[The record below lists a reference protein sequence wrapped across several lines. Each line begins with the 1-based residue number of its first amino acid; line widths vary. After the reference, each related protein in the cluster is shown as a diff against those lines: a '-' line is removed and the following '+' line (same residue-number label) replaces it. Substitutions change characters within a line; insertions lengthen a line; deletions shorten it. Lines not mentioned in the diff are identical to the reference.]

1 LRILFIMTTF
11 SSSDPAFQT
20 AYNELK
26 NNSKNSCKNFA
37 ILKLAFPSDEIAL
50 LYEKNR
56 ESHNNSFIANLHCD
70 SGFDMIVPENTF
82 FIDPFHPKFID
93 MKVKA
98 EMVYCDV
105 TNETITPAAFYLYPR
120 SSLSKTEL
128 MMANHVGI
136 IDSGYRGSIIGAFR
150 WLQYDETQSRYG
162 VEAGNRLVQICH
174 PTLCPI
180 YVIIS
185 DESTLSRTV
194 RAAGGFG
201 STGL

>member
-1 LRILFIMTTF
+1 MATF
-11 SSSDPAFQT
+11 SASDSAFQA
-20 AYNELK
+20 AYDVLK
-26 NNSKNSCKNFA
+26 NNSKNACKNFA
-37 ILKLAFPSDEIAL
+37 ILKLAFPSEEISL
-50 LYEKNR
+50 LYEKKCV
-56 ESHNNSFIANLHCD
+56 SHNHSFVTNIHCD
-70 SGFDMIVPENTF
+70 SGFDLIVPENTF
-82 FIDPFHPKFID
+82 FDDPLHPKFID

-105 TNETITPAAFYLYPR
+105 ANDAITPAAFYLYPR

-150 WLQYDETQSRYG
+150 WLQYDESQSRYG

-180 YVIIS
+180 YVLTA
-185 DESTLSRTV
+185 DESTLSGSERG
-194 RAAGGFG
+194 AGGFG